1 MQDNTTNII
10 RLRESIK
17 QEIEASL
24 NGLCGLAVVGRHAFL
39 NARATR
45 GAERILRLVEEG
57 RRAEAL
63 RLMDLDD
70 WGASGDEVVE
80 AGEMREGGLR

>member
-1 MQDNTTNII
+1 MLLKNQI
-10 RLRESIK
+10 E
-17 QEIEASL
+17 QEATAAQR
-24 NGLCGLAVVGRHAFL
+24 GLCGLAVVGRHDII

-70 WGASGDEVVE
+70 WGASGDGVVE